1 MSNDE
6 PDDAAHWLRDRGFG
20 VVIEEHDGYFW
31 AHLTRQSSNRVVAR
45 DYGRGD
51 SPANAVESARSRYEV
66 EQ

>member
-6 PDDAAHWLRDRGFG
+6 PVDAEEWLRDRGFG
-20 VVIEEHDGYFW
+20 VVVEERDGVFW
-31 AHLTRQSSNRVVAR
+31 AHLTRLTSNRVVAP

-51 SPANAVESARSRYEV
+51 SPENAIKSARSRYEV